1 MLLAPCHLLLPEAIH
16 SRARAS
22 QEDSA
27 RPSGLPFSL
36 ELESG
41 LRCDNSKLPFQGLAA
56 DLRHMLN
63 GTFSCSLVVFVV
75 EMNCLLQWAL
85 RGRMMGCLVRRC
97 R

>member
-63 GTFSCSLVVFVV
+63 GTSFCLFDVFF
-75 EMNCLLQWAL
+75 W
-85 RGRMMGCLVRRC
+85 
-97 R
+97 